1 MISKNQISF
10 IQSLHLK
17 KYRDKHQLFIAE
29 GIKTVME
36 LVNAMPQVINE
47 LYAENDF
54 ISSNHILL
62 KNNNIKTIEIN
73 ETELKKISLQSTP
86 NKVLAI
92 CNFFNNKPVNFNFDA
107 NFTFYL
113 DDVRDPGNFGT
124 IIRLA
129 NWYGINTIFCS
140 PNSCDFYNP
149 KVIQASM
156 GAFLRVNC
164 NYINLSE
171 LLQTQNVKNVYGCL
185 LNGNNLYKQQL
196 KPGLIII
203 GNEAN
208 GIHQN
213 NLNKITCPLT
223 IPAAVNNGTESL
235 NAAIAASIVISEFY
249 RQITN

>member
-36 LVNAMPQVINE
+36 LLNTMPQVINE

-54 ISSNHILL
+54 IQQNMVLL
-62 KNNNIKTIEIN
+62 KNTAISTIEVS

-92 CNFFNNKPVNFNFDA
+92 CNFIKNKPTKFNFET

-140 PNSCDFYNP
+140 PNSCDFYNS
-149 KVIQASM
+149 KVIQATM

-164 NYINLSE
+164 IY
-171 LLQTQNVKNVYGCL
+171 
-185 LNGNNLYKQQL
+185 
-196 KPGLIII
+196 
-203 GNEAN
+203 
-208 GIHQN
+208 
-213 NLNKITCPLT
+213 
-223 IPAAVNNGTESL
+223 
-235 NAAIAASIVISEFY
+235 
-249 RQITN
+249 TN